1 MPLIEA
7 LNENVGSRPG
17 QSFYSKKCMCFVY
30 ITEEGKQVRLKGLT
44 VANRSFLYPKSSTMG
59 VSTLSRHEIEES
71 DHVEEPPLVKTKT
84 SNVNYNQG
92 ARRGTALDRNIAMAV
107 AQVGQRMR
115 FKSDCRATNHVMSTI
130 QRMGLHPVS
139 TQVPVHGMKKGLRI
153 GTAVDI
159 LCVKRDEPSIVVL
172 IEIKAGFAN
181 RHTGYRLNMLG
192 PLSDINDSPRSQHHL
207 QLACTM
213 RLFQA
218 TMGIAPQGGY
228 LFRVL
233 ANGVEVTPVDQ
244 GILRLVPR
252 VLGYISKAIQEG
264 RNKSAEY
271 RTSAVV
277 DVPDLI
283 KSK

>member
-1 MPLIEA
+1 M
-7 LNENVGSRPG
+7 
-17 QSFYSKKCMCFVY
+17 
-30 ITEEGKQVRLKGLT
+30 TEEGKQVRLKGLT
-44 VANRSFLYPKSSTMG
+44 VANRTFLYPKSSTMG
-59 VSTLSRHEIEES
+59 ISTLNRHEIEET
-71 DHVEEPPLVKTKT
+71 DHVEEPPLVKSASK
-84 SNVNYNQG
+84 NVSYNQG
-92 ARRGTALDRNIAMAV
+92 ARRGAALDRNISQAV

-115 FKSDCRATNHVMSTI
+115 FKSDCRATNHVMTTL

-139 TQVPVHGMKKGLRI
+139 TQVPVHGMHKGLRV

-159 LCVKRDEPSIVVL
+159 LCVKKADPSVVVL

-181 RHTGYRLNMLG
+181 RHTGYRRNMLG
-192 PLSDINDSPRSQHHL
+192 PLCDVNDSPRSQHHL

-218 TMGIAPQGGY
+218 TMGIQPQGGY
-228 LFRVL
+228 VFRVL

-244 GILRLVPR
+244 TILRLVPKA
-252 VLGYISKAIQEG
+252 LAYINKGIKEG
-264 RNKSAEY
+264 RNKAAEY

-277 DVPDLI
+277 DVPDLV